1 MIEAFLWGALG
12 ASALVVGAVLAYA
25 AKPSVKVI
33 AVTMAL
39 GTGLLIGSV
48 SFELV
53 DDAIDHADVA
63 SVGLFTLVGALVF
76 TAGNWWIQRR
86 GGADRK
92 DSAGAQASGSPL
104 AIVLGSVLDGIP
116 ESFVLGASLVGGT
129 GVTVSFLAAV
139 FASNLPEGVAGAR
152 DLRDEGHDP
161 RWILGLWIAVMLISG
176 LAAAIGFALL
186 GAMPGEAGAFVQAFA
201 AGAILAMLADTMIP
215 EAFHGGGPLVGLT
228 TVLGFAA
235 AFFLSA
241 VPD

>member
-1 MIEAFLWGALG
+1 MLEAALWGAGAATSLVIGAALG
-12 ASALVVGAVLAYA
+12 LVGSVPRRIVALVMGFGAGALISALSFDLTAEAFAAGGTLVTAAGLATGALAFF
-25 AKPSVKVI
+25 
-33 AVTMAL
+33 
-39 GTGLLIGSV
+39 GG
-48 SFELV
+48 
-53 DDAIDHADVA
+53 DVA
-63 SVGLFTLVGALVF
+63 LERRAQRHRRRAG
-76 TAGNWWIQRR
+76 TAERT
-86 GGADRK
+86 GG
-92 DSAGAQASGSPL
+92 P
-104 AIVLGSVLDGIP
+104 AIVLGVLLDGIP

-176 LAAAIGFALL
+176 LAAAIGFVLL

-215 EAFHGGGPLVGLT
+215 EAFHGGGPLVGLA